1 MIVLDASAALAG
13 LLREGHARALM
24 LREHLEVPHLI
35 DVEVSNAL
43 RRLMLA
49 KQLSDA
55 QVQASLD
62 AWRRLGMRR
71 WPMLP
76 LLGEIWEL
84 RHNVS
89 AYDAAYLVLAETLRC
104 PLVTADKRMTA
115 AASGRCS
122 VMTVPR

>member
-1 MIVLDASAALAG
+1 MVVLDASAALAG

-35 DVEVSNAL
+35 ELKGNAL

-55 QVQASLD
+55 QAQASLD

-76 LLGEIWEL
+76 LLGEIWDV

-89 AYDAAYLVLAETLRC
+89 AYDGAYLVLAETLRC
-104 PLVTADKRMTA
+104 PLVTADRRLAA

>member
-13 LLREGHARALM
+13 LVREGHARALM
-24 LREHLEVPHLI
+24 AEEHLEVPHLI

-49 KQLSDA
+49 KQLSEA
-55 QVQASLD
+55 QAKASLD

-71 WPMLP
+71 WPILP
-76 LLGEIWEL
+76 ILGEMWEL
-84 RHNVS
+84 RHNAS
-89 AYDAAYLVLAETLRC
+89 AYDAAYVVLAETLGC
-104 PLVTADKRMTA
+104 PLVTADQRLAA

-122 VMTVPR
+122 VLTVPR